1 MGEIAI
7 SLCGDVLISKRLPH
21 QYGGKIYDFFQ
32 KHDCRFGNL
41 ETTIHRREG
50 YPAAF
55 PGGGYAMAAPGCLKD
70 LKDFGFNLFS
80 TANNH
85 AMDYS
90 CNGLLATMKYLQK
103 YDIPFSGT
111 GINLS
116 DASKPAYVECVGG
129 RVALISVTSSFH
141 DSYAA
146 GPQNQEMQGRPGV
159 APLRHTAIYNLDERN
174 YGDLCRIARES
185 GINAYHD
192 MGIRTGYLTA
202 VSNLR
207 FGPYQFRKGE
217 RNEVHTTPNKDDL
230 QRTLN
235 VVKDTKEIS
244 DVVIVSIHTHQM
256 LGSDESRN
264 PEFVS
269 IFAKECIDAGA
280 NIVVCH
286 GSHRLR
292 GIEVYDEGI
301 IFHGLGNFIFQ
312 HELVDYCPE
321 ELYNRYG
328 LTRQTTS
335 GTNELFRVRS
345 KNGTIGA
352 KTMADCYR
360 TIIASVNYKDGN
372 METILVPVKIDVQT
386 GLPQISK
393 DLSVLERLTQLSDLY
408 QTTINIDKEKAFG
421 YIYVNRNK

>member
-1 MGEIAI
+1 MEISL

-21 QYGGKIYDFFQ
+21 LYGEDISDLFL

-55 PGGGYAMAAPGCLKD
+55 PGGGYAMADPRCLKD

-90 CNGLLATMKYLQK
+90 CNGLLATMKYLQE
-103 YDIPFSGT
+103 YDISFSGT
-111 GINLS
+111 GVNLS
-116 DASKPAYVECVGG
+116 DASKPAYVECTGG

-146 GPQNQEMQGRPGV
+146 GPQNQEIQGRPGV
-159 APLRHTAIYNLDERN
+159 APLRHTAIYDLDEKN
-174 YGDLCRIARES
+174 YEDLCRIAKES

-217 RNEVHTTPNKDDL
+217 RNEVHTTPNKEDL
-230 QRTLN
+230 QRTIN
-235 VVKDTKEIS
+235 VVKDTKGHS

-269 IFAKECIDAGA
+269 LFAKECVDAGA

-292 GIEVYDEGI
+292 GIEVYKDGI

-312 HELVDYCPE
+312 HELVDFCPE

-328 LTRQTTS
+328 LTRQSSTGS
-335 GTNELFRVRS
+335 GELFRVRS

-352 KTMADCYR
+352 KTMPDCYR
-360 TIIASVNYKDGN
+360 SVIASVKYKDGS
-372 METILVPVKIDVQT
+372 METSLVPVEIDVQS
-386 GLPQISK
+386 GLPKITK
-393 DLSVLERLTQLSDLY
+393 DMSILEKLEQLSETYHTKIIL
-408 QTTINIDKEKAFG
+408 DKDKTKA
-421 YIYVNRNK
+421 YIYAN